1 MTESQRK
8 RGRLMAF
15 KVVAIYAL
23 AGALWILFSD
33 RILLQVVDGDVAELG
48 RLQTYKGWFFIAVTA
63 SLLYLLVRHAISTE
77 AKIQHALNASE
88 RSFRAVFDG
97 VTDPIFLHDP
107 DTGATIDVNAS
118 AVSMYGYD
126 REQLRAMRVEE
137 LGAGGECYA
146 QDRVL
151 DQIHRARDGE
161 VQVFE
166 WQGRHRDGH
175 VFWVEVQMRKAL
187 IDDRDLILAVVR
199 SIDERK
205 RMELALRRNEDNLKA
220 LNAELEQR
228 VAERTMELE
237 ATNKELGAFSYSVSH
252 DLKAPLRG
260 IDGYSQ
266 ILLEDYGNQIDAEG
280 RQFVANIR
288 RGVLQMHELIEDM
301 LAYSRMERRAVKTS
315 LVDLRALVETIVR
328 VRGQCDP
335 DVGVSIELDV
345 PNMEIHADR
354 DGLALVLR
362 NLLENA
368 IKFSRKKMAVNVCIG
383 ARREDGK
390 LLIWVKDDGIGF
402 DMKYHDRIFEIFQR
416 LHRAEDY
423 PGTGVGLALVS
434 KATHRM
440 GGRVWAE
447 SEPDKGATFFL
458 ELPQ

>member
-1 MTESQRK
+1 
-8 RGRLMAF
+8 
-15 KVVAIYAL
+15 
-23 AGALWILFSD
+23 
-33 RILLQVVDGDVAELG
+33 
-48 RLQTYKGWFFIAVTA
+48 
-63 SLLYLLVRHAISTE
+63 
-77 AKIQHALNASE
+77 
-88 RSFRAVFDG
+88 
-97 VTDPIFLHDP
+97 
-107 DTGATIDVNAS
+107 
-118 AVSMYGYD
+118 
-126 REQLRAMRVEE
+126 
-137 LGAGGECYA
+137 
-146 QDRVL
+146 
-151 DQIHRARDGE
+151 
-161 VQVFE
+161 
-166 WQGRHRDGH
+166 
-175 VFWVEVQMRKAL
+175 
-187 IDDRDLILAVVR
+187 VR

-205 RMELALRRNEDNLKA
+205 RMEMALRRNEDNLKA

-228 VAERTMELE
+228 VAERTVELE

-280 RQFVANIR
+280 RQLVANIR
-288 RGVLQMHELIEDM
+288 RGVLQMHELIEDL

-328 VRGQCDP
+328 VRGQSDS
-335 DVGVSIELDV
+335 DAEVSIELDV
-345 PNMEIHADR
+345 PNLDVDADR
-354 DGLALVLR
+354 EGLALILR

-368 IKFSRKKMAVNVCIG
+368 IKFSRKKKAVNVRIG

-390 LLIWVKDDGIGF
+390 LLIWVKDNGIGF

-423 PGTGVGLALVS
+423 PGTGVGLALVY

-447 SEPDKGATFFL
+447 SEPDNGATFFL